1 MAERKINPSQANRDA
16 ARGLRR
22 MKMITDIVAHQNEC
36 SLQIYSSIVKVQND
50 TKNNHIPIKKKKKH
64 TQMSLTTYVKNYF
77 PHILKKMFESVS
89 FMKFY
94 PKIKL
99 SRVSESKYLL
109 SFLLISQLLLSLEVS
124 QKNRFWLANEHF
136 ESKISFLESKTKKCS
151 QCCEFSLFP
160 SNF

>member
-50 TKNNHIPIKKKKKH
+50 TKKQPYPNQKKITNVINHLCQELFSP
-64 TQMSLTTYVKNYF
+64 Y
-77 PHILKKMFESVS
+77 LKKMFESVS

-109 SFLLISQLLLSLEVS
+109 SFFLISQLLLSLEVS